1 MEGNSGTVQTARV
14 TEYIRAQDE
23 AGAKTY
29 PTVAMAYNELYW
41 RRTMFEKEIPKHQRM
56 LESELERTISWLK
69 TEQIPSEDYVKTLN
83 VVERLNDMME
93 KEKPSSVSKETMLTV
108 AANLLGIILII
119 KHENVNVITSK
130 ALGFVFRLR

>member
-1 MEGNSGTVQTARV
+1 
-14 TEYIRAQDE
+14 
-23 AGAKTY
+23 
-29 PTVAMAYNELYW
+29 
-41 RRTMFEKEIPKHQRM
+41 MFEKETPRHQRM